1 MPITPCPTAADLK
14 TSPAGPNKPTTAVEM
29 ETNNYK
35 NTNERRHGTLI
46 QPNCKQF
53 HTVIS
58 ENFLL
63 TLTVGGDE

>member
-1 MPITPCPTAADLK
+1 
-14 TSPAGPNKPTTAVEM
+14 M

-35 NTNERRHGTLI
+35 NTNERRHGALI

-58 ENFLL
+58 ENLLL